1 MPASNLSVKRKS
13 VNPADSLI
21 TSQMRP
27 AGFEPAAY
35 GLGNRRSIHLS
46 YGRLKPVSRP
56 IAGSLFAWQLD
67 TIPTP
72 VRSEDSGD
80 IKCKVQVIVVQG
92 CQLRIRA
99 GDLFEMAKSDIS

>member
-46 YGRLKPVSRP
+46 YGRLDFDGFGK
-56 IAGSLFAWQLD
+56 
-67 TIPTP
+67 
-72 VRSEDSGD
+72 
-80 IKCKVQVIVVQG
+80 
-92 CQLRIRA
+92 
-99 GDLFEMAKSDIS
+99 AKSQAESKEMRTATQVTPSGARGYSKVAPFRRLR